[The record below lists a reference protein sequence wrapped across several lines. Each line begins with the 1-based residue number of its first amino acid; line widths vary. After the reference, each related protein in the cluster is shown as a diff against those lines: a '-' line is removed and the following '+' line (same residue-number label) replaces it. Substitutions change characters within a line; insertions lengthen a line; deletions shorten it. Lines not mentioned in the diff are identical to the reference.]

1 MSKIDLTDMLKI
13 WGCESSLR
21 IIKERYE
28 LDLTYNNLN
37 QDERETSIL
46 QVLKVLDSDLVHA
59 GPHRVKDW
67 ELGWGKNLENFK
79 ATNKE
84 EASWPGYF
92 EKSKIIRWKQSWI
105 KPNDS
110 RLEQKLLA
118 VLVDSL
124 LLKFANNTDLSIYEF
139 GCGTGHHLF
148 RIRSLF
154 PEKKL
159 IGLDWAK
166 SSQEIIFSYA
176 NSRGDDNL
184 FGLNFDF
191 FNPDLNLEIDKSSL
205 FLTVASLEQTYED
218 FTKFVDFILD
228 VKPRIVLNIEPME
241 EFLNPDNLMDFLSLK
256 YFSKR
261 KYLKKYFLYLTE
273 LERQGK
279 IVIHDARRS
288 YLGSFFI
295 DGYSIVAWSP
305 VDGS

>member
-1 MSKIDLTDMLKI
+1 MDMLKI
-13 WGCESSLR
+13 WGCESSLK
-21 IIKERYE
+21 IVKERYE
-28 LDLTYNNLN
+28 LDLTFENLTY
-37 QDERETSIL
+37 DERETSIL
-46 QVLKVLDSDLVHA
+46 KVLKVLEGDLVHA
-59 GPHRVKDW
+59 GPHRVNDW

-79 ATNKE
+79 ITNKE

-92 EKSKIIRWKQSWI
+92 EKSKIIRWKQCWI

-124 LLKFANNTDLSIYEF
+124 LVKFTNNTDSIYEF

-166 SSQEIIFSYA
+166 SSQELILSYA
-176 NSRGDDNL
+176 NSRNDNKL

-191 FNPDLNLEIDKSSL
+191 FNPDLNLEINKSSL
-205 FLTVASLEQTYED
+205 FLTVASLEQTYEN
-218 FTKFVDFILD
+218 FTRFVDFILD
-228 VKPRIVLNIEPME
+228 VKPRIVINIEPME

-261 KYLKKYFLYLTE
+261 RYLKKYFSYLLD
-273 LERQGK
+273 LESQGK
-279 IVIHDARRS
+279 IIIHDTRRS

-295 DGYSIVAWSP
+295 EGYSIVVWSP
-305 VDGS
+305 RGDS